1 MSKTI
6 DLSALSDEQLVHNEL
21 NAQRELAAHQLRH
34 VTGKLE
40 NNSLLGK
47 ARKAIARAQT
57 ELRRRELAAGLVNG
71 ELRSRHLGSF
81 KPAALGAVREAGGGF
96 LKNVLDGTPS
106 AE

>member
-6 DLSALSDEQLVHNEL
+6 DLSELSDEALVHNEL
-21 NAQRELAAHQLRH
+21 NGQRVLAGHQLRH

-47 ARKAIARAQT
+47 ARRSIARSQT
-57 ELRRRELAAGLVNG
+57 EIRRRELAAGLNTG
-71 ELRSRHLGSF
+71 ALRSQHLGSF
-81 KPAALGAVREAGGGF
+81 KPGSMSTTQEAGGGF
-96 LKNVLDGTPS
+96 LKNMLDTEQP

>member
-1 MSKTI
+1 MSTKI
-6 DLSALSDEQLVHNEL
+6 DLSALSDEQLVHTEL

-57 ELRRRELAAGLVNG
+57 EIRRRELAAGLENG
-71 ELRSRHLGSF
+71 ALRSQHLGSF
-81 KPAALGAVREAGGGF
+81 KPMALGAAQEAGSGF
-96 LKNVLDGTPS
+96 LKNVLDS
-106 AE
+106 NQAAD